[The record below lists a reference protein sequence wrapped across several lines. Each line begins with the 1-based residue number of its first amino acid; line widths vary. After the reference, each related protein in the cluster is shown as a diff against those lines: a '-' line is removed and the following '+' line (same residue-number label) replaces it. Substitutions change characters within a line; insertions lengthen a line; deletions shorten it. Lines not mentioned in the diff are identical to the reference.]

1 MTTHHISRC
10 ESLCRGFPSPTP
22 ERLSLNS
29 RGCARPARTPGNGTR
44 NACHPG
50 GVVPSTERLDGLV
63 PGEPLRGSRALRRES
78 GGVARASLHPRLFT
92 VNPSGVRPW
101 DTRDTWVRAC
111 LKTRPV
117 RAPGLQATGF
127 SAKACRPRALTRRFP
142 RVFKPALSLRLRGP
156 RLAMVLPGRETTGT
170 VQTARTFAKTDSCL
184 TCPVNTSIAISHVP
198 IRFYPCLSVVKL
210 SY

>member
-22 ERLSLNS
+22 EGLSLNS
-29 RGCARPARTPGNGTR
+29 RGCARRERTPGNGTR

-101 DTRDTWVRAC
+101 DTRDTWV
-111 LKTRPV
+111 
-117 RAPGLQATGF
+117 G
-127 SAKACRPRALTRRFP
+127 
-142 RVFKPALSLRLRGP
+142 LRLRGP
-156 RLAMVLPGRETTGT
+156 RLAMVLLGRETTCT
-170 VQTARTFAKTDSCL
+170 VQTARTFAKTKTDSCL